1 MSARE
6 DEERLYLE
14 TMRRLAPPGLA
25 LRDARL
31 ALELARAHGLRVE
44 EALADLGCGYG
55 RHLKALEALGVRG
68 AIGVD
73 RSALLLDAAAGEAP
87 AARLVRADLC
97 ALPLRS
103 GCLGGGFCF
112 YSSMFLGTREEALQ
126 ALREAAR
133 ALRPGA
139 PLVLTTDNPLRLA
152 ASPAASWAEDVAG
165 LGRVEEESAFDA
177 ASGVDVVRRTL
188 ARRGG
193 GRLEATFRIR
203 YFRPPELA
211 ALADA
216 AGLAF
221 VRLEPDAPLAEGTP
235 QVVALLARR

>member
-1 MSARE
+1 MSPRA
-6 DEERLYLE
+6 EEELLYLE

-31 ALELARAHGLRVE
+31 ALELARGHGLRAAE
-44 EALADLGCGYG
+44 PLADLGCGYG
-55 RHLKALEALGVRG
+55 RHLKALEVLGVRG

-73 RSALLLDAAAGEAP
+73 RSALLLRSAAGEAP
-87 AARLVRADLC
+87 ASRLLRADLR
-97 ALPLRS
+97 ALPLAR
-103 GCLGGGFCF
+103 GALGGALCF
-112 YSSMFLGTREEALQ
+112 YSSMFLGTREDALQ
-126 ALREAAR
+126 ALREAGR

-152 ASPAASWAEDVAG
+152 ASPAARWSEDVAG

-177 ASGVDVVRRTL
+177 ASGVDVVRRAL
-188 ARRGG
+188 ARPGG
-193 GRLEATFRIR
+193 ERLEATFRIR
-203 YFRPPELA
+203 YFHPPELA

-221 VRLEPDAPLAEGTP
+221 VRLEPDAPLTGTTP
-235 QVVALLARR
+235 QVVALLVRR